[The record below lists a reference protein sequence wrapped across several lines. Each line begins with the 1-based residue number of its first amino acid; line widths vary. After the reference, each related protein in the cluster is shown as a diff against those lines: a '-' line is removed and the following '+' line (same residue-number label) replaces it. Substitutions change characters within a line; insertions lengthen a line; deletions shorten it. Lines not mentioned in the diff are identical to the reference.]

1 MTFRKTDSITKLR
14 DDRIAELLLALASL
28 NPLEIHESTR
38 YTAVLPGE
46 TCDDILYA
54 AQLC

>member
-46 TCDDILYA
+46 TCDDILYV